1 MTPGNNGENTPSAPQ
16 GDDDPFG
23 YLYEDGQA
31 AGATPPSGGGGYGY
45 PGPRSS
51 YNHVRAV
58 GDRRPAYGQQTY
70 GGQQAY
76 GQQVPQQQGQQGQH
90 GQHGQQGYG
99 QPNAHYTAPEAQ
111 PGGAPVASPQYAPAG
126 GGRGRGPNTK
136 GLLIGAVAVV
146 AVVAVGIIAA
156 VVTGNDDDK
165 GGDTGAG
172 GKPSQAESVKPS
184 EKPEKKPEKK
194 AELPQTDAKALKL
207 EGGTSTASDVEGAK
221 AAGGTYV
228 AGFDKVGAQVTW
240 TVNGIP
246 KAGSYKLWVNY
257 GVPGKNSNATILVNG
272 KKQTRPL
279 NMENFSGGPEGDW
292 EKGWTHTWALVQLT
306 KGTNTV
312 TLTCAQSDLCGTT
325 GANID
330 QMWLKEAGSE
340 G

>member
-51 YNHVRAV
+51 YNQVRAV

-76 GQQVPQQQGQQGQH
+76 GQQVPPQAQQP
-90 GQHGQQGYG
+90 YG
-99 QPNAHYTAPEAQ
+99 RPNAHYTAPEAQ
-111 PGGAPVASPQYAPAG
+111 PGGAPVTQHMQPANG

-136 GLLIGAVAVV
+136 GLLIAAIAVV
-146 AVVAVGIIAA
+146 AVVAIGIGAA
-156 VVTGNDDDK
+156 MIFGRGGDDK
-165 GGDTGAG
+165 GGETEAG
-172 GKPSQAESVKPS
+172 GKPTQAESVKPS
-184 EKPEKKPEKK
+184 EKPSKKPEKPV
-194 AELPQTDAKALKL
+194 ELPKTDAKALKL
-207 EGGTSTASDVEGAK
+207 EGGTSTASDIDGAK
-221 AAGGTYV
+221 ASGGVYV

-246 KAGSYKLWVNY
+246 KSGPYKLWVNY
-257 GVPGKNSNATILVNG
+257 GVPGKDSNATILVNG
-272 KKQTRPL
+272 NKQTRPL
-279 NMENFSGGPEGDW
+279 NMENFSHAEEGDW

-306 KGTNTV
+306 KGTNTI

-330 QMWLKEAGSE
+330 QMWLMKTG
-340 G
+340 